1 MKKKKRRRRLKI
13 GRLFLLLLIL
23 GVISFAFMKFFDIKI
38 RNIVIK
44 GNSILT
50 DQEIIELANLQNY
63 PPYLEVFSC
72 KVKKDILKS
81 KYVKEAKVYKGLLS
95 VNIKIKE
102 AKVLYIDSLTND
114 KITMTSKINDNKIIC
129 VPVLTNSIPKKKQ
142 AEFKEAMNKINKNV
156 LCQMSE
162 IKYDPNSIDD
172 DRYYVYMND
181 GNTVY
186 LTVNKF
192 KKINKYNTILENIGK
207 QNGTLYLDYGDYFE
221 AK

>member
-1 MKKKKRRRRLKI
+1 MKKKKRRRLKI
-13 GRLFLLLLIL
+13 GRLFLILLVL

-44 GNSILT
+44 GNFILT

-63 PPYLEVFSC
+63 PPYLEVFSY
-72 KVKKDILKS
+72 KVKKDILKN

-102 AKVLYIDSLTND
+102 EKVLYIDSLTND

-129 VPVLTNSIPKKKQ
+129 VPILTNSIPLKKQ
-142 AEFKEAMNKINKNV
+142 NEFKEAMNKINKNV

-192 KKINKYNTILENIGK
+192 KKINKYNDILENIGK

>member
-1 MKKKKRRRRLKI
+1 MKKKKRRRLKI

-44 GNSILT
+44 GNFILT
-50 DQEIIELANLQNY
+50 DQELIELANLQNY
-63 PPYLEVFSC
+63 PPYLEVFSY
-72 KVKKDILKS
+72 KVKKDILKN

-102 AKVLYIDSLTND
+102 EKVLYIDSLTND

-129 VPVLTNSIPKKKQ
+129 VPILTNSIPLKKQ
-142 AEFKEAMNKINKNV
+142 NEFKEAMNKINKNV

-192 KKINKYNTILENIGK
+192 KKINKYNDILENIGK

>member
-1 MKKKKRRRRLKI
+1 MKKKKRRRLKI

-44 GNSILT
+44 GNFILT
-50 DQEIIELANLQNY
+50 DQEIIELANLQDY
-63 PPYLEVFSC
+63 PPYLEVFSY
-72 KVKKDILKS
+72 KVKKDILKN

-102 AKVLYIDSLTND
+102 EKVLYIDSLTND

-129 VPVLTNSIPKKKQ
+129 VPILTNSIPLKKQ
-142 AEFKEAMNKINKNV
+142 NEFKEAMNKINKNV

-192 KKINKYNTILENIGK
+192 KKINKYNDILENIGK

>member
-1 MKKKKRRRRLKI
+1 MKKKKRRRLKI

-44 GNSILT
+44 GNFILT

-63 PPYLEVFSC
+63 PPYLEVFSY
-72 KVKKDILKS
+72 KVKKDILKN

-102 AKVLYIDSLTND
+102 EKVLYIDSLTND

-129 VPVLTNSIPKKKQ
+129 VPILTNSIPLKKQ
-142 AEFKEAMNKINKNV
+142 NEFKEAMNKINKNV

-192 KKINKYNTILENIGK
+192 KKINKYNDILENIGK

>member
-1 MKKKKRRRRLKI
+1 MKKKKKNKKKIILKI
-13 GRLFLLLLIL
+13 LIIIIIL
-23 GVISFAFMKFFDIKI
+23 GSLIFYFKNMKIKNIYVI
-38 RNIVIK
+38 
-44 GNSILT
+44 GNNTLK

-63 PPYLEVFSC
+63 PPYLEVFSY
-72 KVKKDILKS
+72 KVKKDILKN

-102 AKVLYIDSLTND
+102 EKVLYIDSLTND

-129 VPVLTNSIPKKKQ
+129 VPILTNSIPLKKQ
-142 AEFKEAMNKINKNV
+142 NEFKEAMNKINKNV

-192 KKINKYNTILENIGK
+192 KKINKYNDILENIGK